1 MGHFPTPW
9 SLSMSLVYVS
19 NVFKANSQHPKEGNT
34 HETWLHF
41 AAANIT
47 LLVLQTCYT
56 SVYVCDML
64 PYFEYFDI
72 FSSFNLC
79 LQDNF
84 VRVKALHRE
93 EAARSWFLVSETYGI
108 YHGNR
113 LVERQVQFCRFWYQA
128 CKLCWGS
135 DSSCM
140 LAHVY
145 TDRNCNIAI
154 LICIYIYRYIIRV
167 IIYHIL
173 LIDSLTLMDLHP
185 RRLCFDIDLVS
196 KRHHLKTWLC
206 LKMSYICPRYGHQTS
221 DKLSTIVKP
230 CETVSH
236 WYGWFGV
243 LPRCWGHKPTQSGLR
258 LHRSRRWLPRSSGL

>member
-1 MGHFPTPW
+1 MGHFTTPW
-9 SLSMSLVYVS
+9 SQSMSLVDVS

-72 FSSFNLC
+72 FSSFNSY

-113 LVERQVQFCRFWYQA
+113 LMERQVQFCRFWYQA

-154 LICIYIYRYIIRV
+154 LMYIYILSGLSYIIF
-167 IIYHIL
+167 Y
-173 LIDSLTLMDLHP
+173 
-185 RRLCFDIDLVS
+185 
-196 KRHHLKTWLC
+196 
-206 LKMSYICPRYGHQTS
+206 
-221 DKLSTIVKP
+221 
-230 CETVSH
+230 
-236 WYGWFGV
+236 
-243 LPRCWGHKPTQSGLR
+243 
-258 LHRSRRWLPRSSGL
+258 